1 MVVMEINLS
10 YGFAITYFPLPTKL
24 KQLVVRLTL
33 AIALCRLRRS
43 DGSSDFIGRNAH
55 FTTTK
60 I

>member
-1 MVVMEINLS
+1 MVMMEINLS

-33 AIALCRLRRS
+33 AIALCRLNRS
-43 DGSSDFIGRNAH
+43 DESLDFIGHNAH
-55 FTTTK
+55 FTTKK